1 MFQASCREDNNE
13 EVKSFILMCRQIR
26 EDEEQKDRG
35 EKGPETN
42 KPLLIIKTLILIK
55 SQLEISRLRELQLE
69 QRVASFVVFF
79 KKSVYLA

>member
-1 MFQASCREDNNE
+1 
-13 EVKSFILMCRQIR
+13 MCRQIR

-55 SQLEISRLRELQLE
+55 SQLEISRLREL
-69 QRVASFVVFF
+69 
-79 KKSVYLA
+79 